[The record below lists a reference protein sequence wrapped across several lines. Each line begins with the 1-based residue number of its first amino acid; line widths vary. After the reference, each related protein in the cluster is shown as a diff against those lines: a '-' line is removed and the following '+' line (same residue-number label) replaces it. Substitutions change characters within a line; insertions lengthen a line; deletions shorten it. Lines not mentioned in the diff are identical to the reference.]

1 MSRIRFKGGA
11 WTNSEDEVLRAS
23 LTVYGLRNWERV
35 ASMLVRKTAAQ
46 CRERWES
53 YLDPHL
59 HIREAWTAEE
69 EEQLVQLQSLFPNQ
83 WNLIAR
89 ELRRRGGMNRPAWL
103 CEEHYHTLLDALEYE
118 RQQREGGSSRRNES
132 LTLEDFLAERK
143 RHRAYHQGHETR
155 EARSDA
161 VNSDVFEKEMVEF
174 AVSRLAN
181 QDGKKGLR
189 KERKKQLQH
198 TSFLAKLQSNR
209 EAIES
214 GTLTTKAKKRMERA
228 MLEDRAGPSGT
239 RLQDGTREDDAE
251 SDSGDVAKDGAQRGQ
266 ESAFRPID
274 LGADKQEAGI
284 QAKQRVLVKNLVAD
298 KGRLQQET
306 AVSEGINVDLLRI
319 ASGVSGSS
327 VPHRLEGKK
336 GIPPTASESS
346 AAPGGSLGTAALD
359 FLFASLPD
367 TVAPKQSSVVEV
379 SVPVNDL
386 FGALPA
392 PLLGSSMS
400 RGGVA
405 TAKAE
410 VIAAAPAEAEAV
422 AEEEEE
428 EAEEGPEVSY
438 AVSSGSHSPAPSKAL
453 VFSSEEGQMWL
464 RRAKRLVSVEAE
476 RAFLN
481 HKRVRNDISSPT
493 GTSQAATHARDENRT
508 EAGEDVE
515 EAGDDNESTSCI
527 VRALVV
533 QQLPATARDLLDAA
547 GVLDEPLAKK
557 LKLGNGYGG
566 VCGGNADGAGTATE
580 MNAGE
585 EEVGARLAACVAAVQ
600 QESGAE
606 FWKDVGA
613 TEATVQLEKR
623 VHHQREQL
631 EAAAAKD
638 TAARRRLE
646 RIVRI
651 CFAGDG
657 QHMRGDDFMYRA
669 RVYWGSKLEDAQREL
684 AFYSNLREAERREI
698 QRRLQEATSRLT
710 DIEQKERT
718 LQERYRSMRLTQ

>member
-69 EEQLVQLQSLFPNQ
+69 EEQLVQLQSLFPSQ

-89 ELRRRGGMNRPAWL
+89 ELRRRGGLNRPAWL

-118 RQQREGGSSRRNES
+118 RQQRESGSGRRNES
-132 LTLEDFLAERK
+132 LTLEDFLAERR

-239 RLQDGTREDDAE
+239 RLQDGTREDDAD
-251 SDSGDVAKDGAQRGQ
+251 SDSGDVSKDGAQRGQ

-284 QAKQRVLVKNLVAD
+284 QAKQRVLVKNLAAD
-298 KGRLQQET
+298 TGRLQHEA
-306 AVSEGINVDLLRI
+306 AVSEGINVDLLRL

-327 VPHRLEGKK
+327 ETHRLEGKK

-346 AAPGGSLGTAALD
+346 AAPGGSLSTAALD
-359 FLFASLPD
+359 SLFASLPD
-367 TVAPKQSSVVEV
+367 AVAPKQSSVVAV
-379 SVPVNDL
+379 SVPVDDL

-392 PLLGSSMS
+392 PLLGSSTS
-400 RGGVA
+400 TGEVA
-405 TAKAE
+405 TAK
-410 VIAAAPAEAEAV
+410 AAPAEAEAM
-422 AEEEEE
+422 AEEEEGETE
-428 EAEEGPEVSY
+428 EEPEVSY
-438 AVSSGSHSPAPSKAL
+438 AVSSGRHSPASSNAL

-481 HKRVRNDISSPT
+481 RKRVRHDILSPT
-493 GTSQAATHARDENRT
+493 GRSQAVTHAGDEKRT
-508 EAGEDVE
+508 AAGEDVE
-515 EAGDDNESTSCI
+515 EARDDNESRSRI

-533 QQLPATARDLLDAA
+533 QQLPTTARDLLDAA
-547 GVLDEPLAKK
+547 RALDETLAKK
-557 LKLGNGYGG
+557 LKLGSAGE
-566 VCGGNADGAGTATE
+566 AGTATE
-580 MNAGE
+580 KNAE
-585 EEVGARLAACVAAVQ
+585 EDDVGARLAACVAAVQ

-623 VHHQREQL
+623 VRHQREQVA
-631 EAAAAKD
+631 AAAAKD
-638 TAARRRLE
+638 TAALQRIE

-657 QHMRGDDFMYRA
+657 QHMRGDDFMHRA

-684 AFYSNLREAERREI
+684 AFYSNLREAERQEI
-698 QRRLQEATSRLT
+698 QRRLQEATSRLA
-710 DIEQKERT
+710 DIEQKEQT